1 MKIVNFK
8 IENYRAIELVELNLN
23 FSMNP
28 IIGINESGKTSILQA
43 LLAFDKTRDRLNQ
56 GEHLSFQNKYSTKD
70 TKNCFI
76 EASLY
81 LDEEEFEELIKYVSV
96 KTSSEDYEKV
106 SLLKDE
112 KIKLKRCL
120 DNKNYLYEN
129 TILDEKLCIKIANF
143 LVSKLPT
150 ILYFD
155 DFTDRVPEKIEF
167 PDEYKLDGKLKL
179 NKLREWQEIIE
190 EIFKRAEADGID
202 DNPLKDYMNIKDQDR
217 KDDILSDIQATLNK
231 EIIDEWRKIKKSSKS
246 LADDSE
252 ELELE
257 IVHRDNVFEFKVRDK
272 AFQGKKRTFSISER
286 SKGFQ
291 WFFNYMVK
299 LKFNPNYKKSLEN
312 SIFLLDEPGSYL
324 HSSAQG
330 ELLAELKR
338 VSKKNSII
346 YCTHSQFLLNP
357 EIIKLGSIKIAEKKE
372 SKVYLENYG
381 NYKSSMDKGALTPVY
396 QALQLNFANDYLGN
410 IVITEGIID
419 FYLFKMIQTHTNKI
433 DKEIKFIPSLGASQS
448 TSLIS
453 LALSY
458 SKNFLIFL
466 DNDKAGRKSLKQYQ
480 KQFGDSIQKNSFI
493 YSQGSDNFVLENY
506 FNSEDEK
513 RLLEITNTDD
523 MKKALGLLFYDFI
536 DEQKTFIT
544 NLKMNK
550 LEECFNILEKMSN
563 K

>member
-155 DFTDRVPEKIEF
+155 DFTDRVPEKVEF
-167 PDEYKLDGKLKL
+167 PDEYKLDGKLKS